1 MGRKLSK
8 EEFVLRATLDLAE
21 KKRKAE
27 RHEYGIYRAY
37 IRERQTAYYREQRNR
52 GVGLKGAALQ

>member
-1 MGRKLSK
+1 MRVLSK
-8 EEFVLRATLDLAE
+8 EEFVLRAKADLAE
-21 KKRKAE
+21 RKRNAE
-27 RHEYGIYRAY
+27 RYEFGIYRAY